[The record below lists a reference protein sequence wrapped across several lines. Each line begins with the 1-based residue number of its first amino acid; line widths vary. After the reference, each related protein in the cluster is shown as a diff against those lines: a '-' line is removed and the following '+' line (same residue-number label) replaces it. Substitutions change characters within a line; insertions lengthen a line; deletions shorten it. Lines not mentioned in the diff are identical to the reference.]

1 VFVMRAMRPSRPSNR
16 TANASALAAIA
27 KCGFVARSPDLA
39 SSAPSKVCRIAMKP
53 RKIFALVKRVGR
65 A

>member
-1 VFVMRAMRPSRPSNR
+1 MRPSRPSKR
-16 TANASALAAIA
+16 TANASALAAIV

-39 SSAPSKVCRIAMKP
+39 SSAPSNACRIAMKP
-53 RKIFALVKRVGR
+53 RKIFALVNRVGR

>member
-1 VFVMRAMRPSRPSNR
+1 MRPSRPSKR
-16 TANASALAAIA
+16 TAKASALAAIV
-27 KCGFVARSPDLA
+27 KCGLVVRSPDLA
-39 SSAPSKVCRIAMKP
+39 SSAPSNVWRIAIKP